1 MKRYFYI
8 LISLTLVLAT
18 VYSCNEKAD
27 DAKDFD
33 VQFNVPESV
42 TLEENY
48 TDMTFK
54 VLFKKSPAKSD
65 VLVLTDPA
73 GTAHDCAI
81 TVVSDDSFTVSLYK
95 GIYSGNYAVSIRR
108 GDAVKKIGTM
118 AISIKTAGLEPE
130 NGTTIY
136 GIIAC
141 EGKGLKD
148 VVVSD
153 GVEVVLTNS
162 DGVYQIKSEKR
173 YGYVFISI
181 PSGYE
186 VPSMGFCLSSMP
198 IFLTRR
204 ASLNARTSLW

>member
-1 MKRYFYI
+1 MFMKRYFYI

-73 GTAHDCAI
+73 GTTHDCAI

-118 AISIKTAGLEPE
+118 TISIKTAGLEPE

-173 YGYVFISI
+173 YAG
-181 PSGYE
+181 
-186 VPSMGFCLSSMP
+186 
-198 IFLTRR
+198 
-204 ASLNARTSLW
+204 